1 MKGAHNQP
9 VETVAGTARRDQ
21 ILFQADFVLLIK
33 ETLEEPFQKTQVF
46 RIDAR
51 NQGKMMDQQAD
62 PLQKC
67 QGLFLE
73 QYPRTALQELIRK
86 KIFWLPLESVPL
98 QRMGLEP
105 CCVMSSSPFTQVD
118 DFCRD
123 TEGVQ
128 VICPPLQ
135 HAAALVE
142 VFRTVLDLTDLVR
155 IDVGKLSFDRVGM
168 PASALVEDRAGGA
181 AETVGGRPGMIA
193 HAVECIEQGVFTHRA
208 IRILLSR
215 ENQDFFR

>member
-9 VETVAGTARRDQ
+9 VETVAGIARRDQ

-73 QYPRTALQELIRK
+73 QYPRNALQELIRK
-86 KIFWLPLESVPL
+86 KNFLVTAGKRTIAKDGTRALLCHVLFSVHT
-98 QRMGLEP
+98 G
-105 CCVMSSSPFTQVD
+105 
-118 DFCRD
+118 
-123 TEGVQ
+123 
-128 VICPPLQ
+128 
-135 HAAALVE
+135 
-142 VFRTVLDLTDLVR
+142 
-155 IDVGKLSFDRVGM
+155 
-168 PASALVEDRAGGA
+168 
-181 AETVGGRPGMIA
+181 
-193 HAVECIEQGVFTHRA
+193 
-208 IRILLSR
+208 
-215 ENQDFFR
+215 